1 MNTGELVT
9 SLISGVMV
17 LLLAWIARR
26 LGRIGGDFHK
36 FMAEHIWLIST
47 SLWTRDK
54 VVKIMASLNMP
65 MDNPPPSD
73 LPERKP

>member
-1 MNTGELVT
+1 MNTAEIVS
-9 SLISGVMV
+9 SLISGVIV
-17 LLLAWIARR
+17 LILAWIARR
-26 LGRIGGDFHK
+26 VAKIGGDFHK

-73 LPERKP
+73 LPGGKQ